1 MLSKEEI
8 EKAKENITKYLND
21 IWFGTL
27 YSQEENDRD
36 EKILLEYID
45 QLESDKQKLIEKLE
59 EVIKETAQNSIPKEV
74 VKNKIEKLKE
84 IAEKKDMIPTTV
96 EEKRLDGSTV
106 YSQRY
111 NADGYIAEI
120 VINILKE
127 ILEGK

>member
-45 QLESDKQKLIEKLE
+45 KLESDNYELNNRINDYIEERRELTEKLE
-59 EVIKETAQNSIPKEV
+59 
-74 VKNKIEKLKE
+74 
-84 IAEKKDMIPTTV
+84 KDCKRLGNY
-96 EEKRLDGSTV
+96 EKRRQMDSKQLFENDGMWN
-106 YSQRY
+106 YC
-111 NADGYIAEI
+111 
-120 VINILKE
+120 KE
-127 ILEGK
+127 ILSILKGEKE

>member
-59 EVIKETAQNSIPKEV
+59 KRRKQNN
-74 VKNKIEKLKE
+74 NKYGR
-84 IAEKKDMIPTTV
+84 AKDNDEFPEMYEYSGQV
-96 EEKRLDGSTV
+96 EEDDYLLS
-106 YSQRY
+106 
-111 NADGYIAEI
+111 I
-120 VINILKE
+120 VKGVENERDKI
-127 ILEGK
+127 

>member
-59 EVIKETAQNSIPKEV
+59 KRRKQNN
-74 VKNKIEKLKE
+74 NKYDRAIDNDEFPE
-84 IAEKKDMIPTTV
+84 MYEYSGQV
-96 EEKRLDGSTV
+96 EEDDYLLS
-106 YSQRY
+106 
-111 NADGYIAEI
+111 I
-120 VINILKE
+120 VKGVENERDKI
-127 ILEGK
+127 